1 MRKATYVEAEFQALG
16 RGVPFLAIWKN
27 RKTAHIEWH
36 EGSLW
41 DYAKFKEA
49 IDGETMSAELEA
61 PGNATCRR
69 PARERAPSSTEERA
83 AERAASRMNGRDVLE
98 HRGAP
103 LQPGAER
110 NRNRPRRAGRSS
122 FFVATNV
129 RINHP

>member
-1 MRKATYVEAEFQALG
+1 MRKPTYVEAFPEFQALG

-27 RKTAHIEWH
+27 RKTAHIDWH

-83 AERAASRMNGRDVLE
+83 AERAASRMRW
-98 HRGAP
+98 
-103 LQPGAER
+103 
-110 NRNRPRRAGRSS
+110 PRRFGTS
-122 FFVATNV
+122 
-129 RINHP
+129 